1 MKTKPE
7 PTLTSYEEAA
17 YGEAAAFIFK
27 LTNYEK
33 TTDYRYDNAFK
44 LDRVFSLLD
53 HVGNPHQR
61 LEAIHIAGTKG
72 KGSTAAMIASIL
84 SAGGF
89 AVGLY
94 TSPHLVSFRERIR
107 VDGQKI
113 PKEDF
118 ATFLNQLR
126 PFITP
131 PTETQRCSH
140 SFFDVL
146 TVMALM
152 HFARQEVDVAILE
165 VGMGGRIDATN
176 VIHPQVCVITPISF
190 DHTRHLGTDLAAIAV
205 EKAGIIKPDGPTVT
219 APQPSE
225 ALEVIRR
232 VAREQNAPLIE
243 VGRDVVWRREVEKGE
258 RSDARFEVTGTRGV
272 YRDLWIPLLGDHQR
286 VNAATAIAAL
296 EAFGKTDRALSETTI
311 RAGLAGTRALGRISV
326 IGKGPTVVLDV
337 AHNPASF
344 RELRET
350 LKKSFDFKRL
360 LLVFAL
366 HKDKDADGIVHEF
379 APIVDEVFL
388 PGIDTP
394 RIRPKEELRDLFE
407 RRRIPC
413 AETPTVAEAISLA
426 GRVADPDDLICIA
439 GSFMLAEQA
448 IEHFGMEVA

>member
-7 PTLTSYEEAA
+7 PTLTSYK
-17 YGEAAAFIFK
+17 EAAAFIFK

-33 TTDYRYDNAFK
+33 TADYKYDNAFK

-53 HVGNPHQR
+53 HVDNPHQR

-89 AVGLY
+89 RVGLY

-107 VDGQKI
+107 VDGHAI
-113 PKEDF
+113 PKTDF
-118 ATFLNQLR
+118 AALLNQLR

-146 TVMALM
+146 TVMAFM

-176 VIHPQVCVITPISF
+176 VIHPRVCVITPISF
-190 DHTRHLGTDLAAIAV
+190 DHTRHLGTDLTAIAA
-205 EKAGIIKPDGPTVT
+205 EKAGIIKPDCPTVT

-225 ALEVIRR
+225 AMEVIRR

-243 VGRDVVWRREVEKGE
+243 VGTDVLWREKEKERERE
-258 RSDARFEVTGTRGV
+258 RGRRGAGFEVVGMQET
-272 YRDLWIPLLGDHQR
+272 YRDLWVPLLGDHQR
-286 VNAATAIAAL
+286 INAATAIAAL
-296 EAFGKTDRALSETTI
+296 EALGKTGRALSETTI

-326 IGKGPTVVLDV
+326 IGERPTVVLDV

-366 HKDKDADGIVHEF
+366 HKDKDADGIIHEL
-379 APIVDEVFL
+379 APIVDYVFL
-388 PGIDTP
+388 PAIDSP
-394 RIRPKEELRDLFE
+394 RIRPKEELRGVFE
-407 RRRIPC
+407 RHDIPC
-413 AETPTVAEAISLA
+413 TETHTVAEAISSA
-426 GRVADPDDLICIA
+426 GRAADPDDLICIA

>member
-7 PTLTSYEEAA
+7 PTLTSYK
-17 YGEAAAFIFK
+17 EAAAFIFK

-33 TTDYRYDNAFK
+33 TADYKYDNAFK

-53 HVGNPHQR
+53 LVDNPHQR

-89 AVGLY
+89 TVGLY

-107 VDGQKI
+107 VDGRRI

-118 ATFLNQLR
+118 AALLNQLH

-152 HFARQEVDVAILE
+152 HFARRQVDVAILE

-176 VIHPQVCVITPISF
+176 VIHPKVCVITPISF
-190 DHTRHLGTDLAAIAV
+190 DHTRHLGTDLTAIAV
-205 EKAGIIKPDGPTVT
+205 EKTGIIKPDGPTVT

-225 ALEVIRR
+225 AMDVIRR
-232 VAREQNAPLIE
+232 VAREQNAPLIK
-243 VGRDVVWRREVEKGE
+243 VGTDVVWRRIEGKEKRGN
-258 RSDARFEVTGTRGV
+258 ARFEVTGTRGV

-286 VNAATAIAAL
+286 INAATAIAAL
-296 EAFGKTDRALSETTI
+296 EAFWKTGRALSEATI

-326 IGKGPTVVLDV
+326 IGEQPTVVLDV

-344 RELRET
+344 RKLRET
-350 LKKSFDFKRL
+350 LEKSFDFKRL

-366 HKDKDADGIVHEF
+366 HKDKDADGIAKEF
-379 APIVDEVFL
+379 APIVDYVFL
-388 PGIDTP
+388 PAIDSP
-394 RIRPKEELRDLFE
+394 RIRPKEELRGVFE
-407 RRRIPC
+407 RHDIGC
-413 AETPTVAEAISLA
+413 TETPTVAEAISLA
-426 GRVADPDDLICIA
+426 GRAADPDDLVCIA

>member
-1 MKTKPE
+1 MPKS
-7 PTLTSYEEAA
+7 TLASYE
-17 YGEAAAFIFK
+17 EAAAFIFK

-33 TTDYRYDNAFK
+33 TADYKYDNAFK

-53 HVGNPHQR
+53 LVHNPHQR

-89 AVGLY
+89 RVGLY

-107 VDGQKI
+107 VDGRRI

-118 ATFLNQLR
+118 AALTNQLR

-131 PTETQRCSH
+131 PTEIQRCSH

-146 TVMALM
+146 TVMAFLY
-152 HFARQEVDVAILE
+152 FARREVDVAILE

-176 VIHPQVCVITPISF
+176 VIQPRVCVITPISF
-190 DHTRHLGTDLAAIAV
+190 DHTRHLGTDLTAIAV
-205 EKAGIIKPDGPTVT
+205 EKAGIIKPACPTVT

-225 ALEVIRR
+225 AMEVIRR

-243 VGRDVVWRREVEKGE
+243 VGTDVTWRKEVEEGEKG
-258 RSDARFEVTGTRGV
+258 DARFEITGTRGV
-272 YRDLWIPLLGDHQR
+272 YPDLRIPLLGDHQR
-286 VNAATAIAAL
+286 INAATAIAAL
-296 EAFGKTDRALSETTI
+296 EAFGKSGRALSETTI

-326 IGKGPTVVLDV
+326 IGKQPTVVLDV

-344 RELRET
+344 LKLRET
-350 LKKSFDFKRL
+350 LEKSFDFKRL

-366 HKDKDADGIVHEF
+366 HKDKDVDGIVQEF
-379 APIVDEVFL
+379 APIVDYVFL
-388 PGIDTP
+388 PAIDSP
-394 RIRPKEELRDLFE
+394 RIRPKEELRRGFE
-407 RRRIPC
+407 QRHIPC
-413 AETPTVAEAISLA
+413 AETPTVAEAISSA
-426 GRVADPDDLICIA
+426 QRAAHKNDLVCIA

-448 IEHFGMEVA
+448 IEHFGLEVA

>member
-7 PTLTSYEEAA
+7 PTLTSYK
-17 YGEAAAFIFK
+17 EAAAFIFK

-33 TTDYRYDNAFK
+33 TADYKYDNAFK

-53 HVGNPHQR
+53 YVDNPHQR

-84 SAGGF
+84 SAGGLK
-89 AVGLY
+89 VGLY

-113 PKEDF
+113 PKKDF
-118 ATFLNQLR
+118 AALLNQLR

-146 TVMALM
+146 TAMAFL
-152 HFARQEVDVAILE
+152 HFARLKVDVAILE

-176 VIHPQVCVITPISF
+176 VIHPRVCVITPISF
-190 DHTRHLGTDLAAIAV
+190 DHTRHLGTDLTAIAV
-205 EKAGIIKPDGPTVT
+205 EKAGIIKPDCPIVT
-219 APQPSE
+219 APQSSE
-225 ALEVIRR
+225 AMEVIRR

-243 VGRDVVWRREVEKGE
+243 VGRDVVWREKERERESG
-258 RSDARFEVTGTRGV
+258 RRGTGFEVVGMQDT

-296 EAFGKTDRALSETTI
+296 EAFGKTGRALSKTTI
-311 RAGLAGTRALGRISV
+311 RAGLFGTRALGRISV
-326 IGKGPTVVLDV
+326 IGERPTVVLDV

-366 HKDKDADGIVHEF
+366 HKDKDADGIVREF
-379 APIVDEVFL
+379 IPIVDYVFL
-388 PGIDTP
+388 PAIDSP
-394 RIRPKEELRDLFE
+394 RLRPQAELRGVFE
-407 RRRIPC
+407 RRHIPC
-413 AETPTVAEAISLA
+413 VETPTVAEAISSAQTAA
-426 GRVADPDDLICIA
+426 GPDDLICIG

-448 IEHFGMEVA
+448 IEYFGMKVA

>member
-7 PTLTSYEEAA
+7 PTLTSYK
-17 YGEAAAFIFK
+17 EAAAFIFK

-33 TTDYRYDNAFK
+33 TADYKYDNAFK

-53 HVGNPHQR
+53 LVDNPHQR

-89 AVGLY
+89 KVGLY

-107 VDGQKI
+107 VDGRPI

-118 ATFLNQLR
+118 AALLNQLR

-146 TVMALM
+146 TVMAFM
-152 HFARQEVDVAILE
+152 HFARRQVDVAILE
-165 VGMGGRIDATN
+165 VGMGGRLDATN
-176 VIHPQVCVITPISF
+176 VIHPRVCVITPISF

-205 EKAGIIKPDGPTVT
+205 EKAGIIKPDCTTVT

-225 ALEVIRR
+225 AMEVIRR

-243 VGRDVVWRREVEKGE
+243 VGTDVVWREKERERE
-258 RSDARFEVTGTRGV
+258 RGRRGAGFEVVGMQET
-272 YRDLWIPLLGDHQR
+272 YQDLWIPLLGDHQR
-286 VNAATAIAAL
+286 INAATAIAAL
-296 EAFGKTDRALSETTI
+296 EAFGKTGRALSKTTI

-326 IGKGPTVVLDV
+326 IGERPTVVLDV

-344 RELRET
+344 RQLRET
-350 LKKSFDFKRL
+350 LEKSFDFKRL

-366 HKDKDADGIVHEF
+366 HKDKDVNGIVREF
-379 APIVDEVFL
+379 APIVDNVFL
-388 PGIDTP
+388 PAIDSP
-394 RIRPKEELRDLFE
+394 RIRPQEELRGVFE
-407 RRRIPC
+407 RHDIPC
-413 AETPTVAEAISLA
+413 TETQTVAEAISSA
-426 GRVADPDDLICIA
+426 QRAAHKDDLVCIA

-448 IEHFGMEVA
+448 IEYFGIEVA